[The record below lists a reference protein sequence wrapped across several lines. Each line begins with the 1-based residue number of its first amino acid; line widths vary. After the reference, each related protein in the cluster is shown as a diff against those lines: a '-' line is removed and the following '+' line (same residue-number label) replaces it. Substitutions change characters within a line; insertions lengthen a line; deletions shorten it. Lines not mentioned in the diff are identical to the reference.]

1 MMTGDKIRVARAMKR
16 ITQEQ
21 LAEKA
26 GISRVTLRKIEN
38 GQTKNMSIKTA
49 MSIADAL
56 GLPLEF
62 LLYD

>member
-1 MMTGDKIRVARAMKR
+1 MTGDKIRVARAMKR

-56 GLPLEF
+56 GLSLEF